1 MPLIPR
7 PMSKSPNDVARHA
20 LAVARD
26 SLPAYSDKH
35 SPKLYT
41 QHQLF
46 AISVLRQFF
55 RTDLRGIVAIL
66 RDSTDLRAALGLVRV
81 PHYSTLSYAE
91 QRLFKGGRSRS
102 CYGLWCDEHERA
114 GCCQHAVTSPSTRPD
129 SAVAT

>member
-1 MPLIPR
+1 MAEIPR

-41 QHQLF
+41 QYQLF

-66 RDSTDLRAALGLVRV
+66 SDSSDLRRVLGLKRV

-91 QRLFKGGRSRS
+91 QRLFKGGIPAPASS
-102 CYGLWCDEHERA
+102 CGPAGTSERA
-114 GCCQHAVTSPSTRPD
+114 ATSTQ
-129 SAVAT
+129 

>member
-1 MPLIPR
+1 MAEIPR

-20 LAVARD
+20 LAAARD

-41 QHQLF
+41 QYQLF

-66 RDSTDLRAALGLVRV
+66 NDSSDLRRVLGLKRV

-91 QRLFKGGRSRS
+91 QRLFRGGI
-102 CYGLWCDEHERA
+102 CAPAERGGSA
-114 GCCQHAVTSPSTRPD
+114 RTSKW
-129 SAVAT
+129 ATAKAQ

>member
-1 MPLIPR
+1 MADIPR
-7 PMSKSPNDVARHA
+7 AMSKSPNDVARHA
-20 LAVARD
+20 LAAARD

-66 RDSTDLRAALGLVRV
+66 RDSSDLRIVLGLKRV

-91 QRLFKGGRSRS
+91 QRFFKGG
-102 CYGLWCDEHERA
+102 LRA
-114 GCCQHAVTSPSTRPD
+114 PAHGRG
-129 SAVAT
+129 SAGSLEWPAADG

>member
-1 MPLIPR
+1 MAEIPR

-26 SLPAYSDKH
+26 SLPAFSDKH
-35 SPKLYT
+35 SPQLYT

-66 RDSTDLRAALGLVRV
+66 NDSSDLRRVLQLKRV

-91 QRLFKGGRSRS
+91 QRLFKGGVLAPAESRGS
-102 CYGLWCDEHERA
+102 ASSSERA
-114 GCCQHAVTSPSTRPD
+114 IAKAQ
-129 SAVAT
+129 

>member
-1 MPLIPR
+1 MADIPR

-20 LAVARD
+20 LAAARD

-41 QHQLF
+41 QYQLF
-46 AISVLRQFF
+46 AISILRQFF

-66 RDSTDLRAALGLVRV
+66 KDSSDLRRVLGLKRV

-91 QRLFKGGRSRS
+91 QRLFKGGVPAPADRRGSTS
-102 CYGLWCDEHERA
+102 ASQRA
-114 GCCQHAVTSPSTRPD
+114 IADAQ
-129 SAVAT
+129 

>member
-1 MPLIPR
+1 MAEIPR

-20 LAVARD
+20 LAVAQD

-46 AISVLRQFF
+46 AINVLRQFF

-66 RDSTDLRAALGLVRV
+66 KDSSDLRRVLGLKRV

-91 QRLFKGGRSRS
+91 QRFFKGGVCAPASS
-102 CYGLWCDEHERA
+102 CGAASQSEGDA
-114 GCCQHAVTSPSTRPD
+114 
-129 SAVAT
+129 SASQ